1 MSHYTLR
8 EIAEI
13 LGLDRVFLDE
23 LAREEIVSPDVE
35 AADPG
40 APGALYSERMLERA
54 RIAHELVHELEVN
67 LAGASVILRLRE
79 EMVVLRQ
86 SVRVLALEVER
97 TRTRDA

>member
-1 MSHYTLR
+1 MSRYTLR

-13 LGLDRVFLDE
+13 LGLDLVFLDE
-23 LAREEIVSPDVE
+23 LAREEILAPDVE
-35 AADPG
+35 AADPD
-40 APGALYSERMLERA
+40 APGARYSERMLERA